1 MLTLSP
7 LLTLPLHAIQIVVD
21 HVVGS
26 SRVRYDGVRP
36 NSNEYRTLL
45 RPLLWICHGFRAIA
59 YPRYCYLAKL
69 NFAHLISHS
78 FATQNPPRSPLSSG
92 YQLLYDFRYPTH
104 HLARELVIEL
114 LAKYIYSGE
123 ALRCLS
129 QAPYDGCAFP
139 LVHKIT
145 FIVFVDTTYTD
156 YEAHDSAWVSRVNE
170 LFNLGEDNATGL
182 ADIEDQ
188 TTDPLEIE
196 ANVSSFVPRVKEMA
210 PELGEIEV

>member
-36 NSNEYRTLL
+36 NSNE
-45 RPLLWICHGFRAIA
+45 
-59 YPRYCYLAKL
+59 
-69 NFAHLISHS
+69 
-78 FATQNPPRSPLSSG
+78 
-92 YQLLYDFRYPTH
+92 
-104 HLARELVIEL
+104 ELVIEL